1 MIRRTKDYILENK
14 MINNHSTVL
23 VALSGGADSVCLLL
37 VLNEIK
43 RQCADELDF
52 ALEAV
57 HVEHGIR
64 GAESRE
70 DARFAS
76 DLCERLNIPCH
87 VHSVDVPQYAKS
99 HGLGLEEA
107 ARILRYEAFEKEVA
121 RILRYEAFEEE
132 AGRYPCE
139 TANASDQK
147 QGNSRQAVV
156 AVAHHMEDNAETVL
170 FQMLRGSGAK
180 GLAGMHPVSVKN
192 GVTYIRPLLSAT
204 RAQIEEYLKEN
215 GQAFVTDATNAD
227 TAYSRNKLR
236 HDVFPLLLQINDR
249 AIEHINES
257 AGQLAVMNDFYEQQ
271 LKEACDSMVSK
282 KEGRVILE
290 ISRFESLHPAL
301 KSGVARECIHLASGR
316 LKDITSTHIS
326 ALVKLAGQQ
335 SGRKINLPYGIIAEK
350 SFGEVILCAGRC
362 DDEKEEIHITQ
373 KELEALSATGE
384 QKNVK
389 LSADGS
395 YVTLCIKDF
404 NGKMDEIPKKPYT
417 KWFDYDKMKKGF
429 EIRTRKAGDYI
440 IVDDEG
446 HHKKLKQVFTG
457 DKIPAQQRAGLWLI
471 AHESLVHAIIGYRS
485 GCSALVTPQTGKVLK
500 ITFYGG
506 KQNGFFKEI

>member
-1 MIRRTKDYILENK
+1 MIRRTKEYILENK
-14 MINNHSTVL
+14 MIKNHSTVL

-37 VLNEIK
+37 LLNEIK

-64 GAESRE
+64 GAESRA
-70 DARFAS
+70 DAGFAS
-76 DLCERLNIPCH
+76 DLCKRLHIPCH

-107 ARILRYEAFEKEVA
+107 ARILRYEAFEKEA
-121 RILRYEAFEEE
+121 E
-132 AGRYPCE
+132 
-139 TANASDQK
+139 QK
-147 QGNSRQAVV
+147 QDNSRQAVV

-180 GLAGMHPVSVKN
+180 GLSGMHPVSVKN

-204 RAQIEEYLKEN
+204 RAQIEDYLREN
-215 GQAFVTDATNAD
+215 GQAFVTDATNTD

-257 AGQLAVMNDFYEQQ
+257 AGQLAVMNDFYEEQ
-271 LKEACDSMVSK
+271 LKEACDSMVSQ
-282 KEGRVILE
+282 KEGRVVLE

-316 LKDITSTHIS
+316 LKDITSTHIG

-335 SGRKINLPYGIIAEK
+335 SGRKINLPYGILAEK
-350 SFGEVILCAGRC
+350 SFGEVILYAGAG
-362 DDEKEEIHITQ
+362 ENQKEEIHVTA

-384 QKNVK
+384 QKTIR

-395 YVTLCIKDF
+395 YVTLSIHNF

>member
-1 MIRRTKDYILENK
+1 MIRRTKEYILENK
-14 MINNHSTVL
+14 MIKNHSTVL

-87 VHSVDVPQYAKS
+87 VHSVDVPQYAAS

-107 ARILRYEAFEKEVA
+107 ARILRYEAFENEVA
-121 RILRYEAFEEE
+121 
-132 AGRYPCE
+132 
-139 TANASDQK
+139 TAYAADPK
-147 QGNSRQAVV
+147 QGNSRQVVV

-180 GLAGMHPVSVKN
+180 GLSGMHPVSVKN

-204 RAQIEEYLKEN
+204 RAQIEEYLMEN
-215 GQAFVTDATNAD
+215 GQAFVTDATNTD

-271 LKEACDSMVSK
+271 LKEACDSMIYQ

-316 LKDITSTHIS
+316 LKDITSTHIG

-350 SFGEVILCAGRC
+350 SFGEVILFAGRC

-384 QKNVK
+384 QKNIK

-395 YVTLCIKDF
+395 YVTLCIQDF

-417 KWFDYDKMKKGF
+417 KWFDYDKIKDSLA
-429 EIRTRKAGDYI
+429 IRNRRKGDYF
-440 IVDDEG
+440 VLDAAG
-446 HHKKLKQVFTG
+446 HHKKLEDYFVNE
-457 DKIPAQQRAGLWLI
+457 KIPASHRDEQLLLAGEDEIFWI
-471 AHESLVHAIIGYRS
+471 VGGRMAYG
-485 GCSALVTPQTGKVLK
+485 TGISDATRWVLE
-500 ITFYGG
+500 ITAS
-506 KQNGFFKEI
+506 NSSH

>member
-1 MIRRTKDYILENK
+1 MIRRIKEYILENK
-14 MINNHSTVL
+14 MIKNHSTVL

-37 VLNEIK
+37 LLNEIK
-43 RQCADELDF
+43 RQCANELDF

-64 GAESRE
+64 GAESRA
-70 DARFAS
+70 DAGFAS
-76 DLCERLNIPCH
+76 DLCKRLHIPCH

-107 ARILRYEAFEKEVA
+107 ARILRYEAFEKE
-121 RILRYEAFEEE
+121 IEQ
-132 AGRYPCE
+132 
-139 TANASDQK
+139 NQD
-147 QGNSRQAVV
+147 NSRQAVV

-204 RAQIEEYLKEN
+204 RAQIEDYLKEK
-215 GQAFVTDATNAD
+215 GQAFVTDATNTD

-257 AGQLAVMNDFYEQQ
+257 AGQLAVMNDFYEEQ

-316 LKDITSTHIS
+316 LKDITSTHIG

-335 SGRKINLPYGIIAEK
+335 SGRKINLPYGILAEK
-350 SFGEVILCAGRC
+350 SFGEVILYAGKC
-362 DDEKEEIHITQ
+362 DDEKEEIYVTE

-384 QKNVK
+384 QKTIR

-395 YVTLCIKDF
+395 YVTLCIQDF

>member
-14 MINNHSTVL
+14 MIKNHSTVL

-37 VLNEIK
+37 LLNEIK

-64 GAESRE
+64 GAQSRE

-76 DLCERLNIPCH
+76 DLCERLHIPCH
-87 VHSVDVPQYAKS
+87 IHSVDVPQYAKS

-107 ARILRYEAFEKEVA
+107 ARILRYEAFE
-121 RILRYEAFEEE
+121 EE
-132 AGRYPCE
+132 AE
-139 TANASDQK
+139 QK
-147 QGNSRQAVV
+147 QDNSRQAVV

-215 GQAFVTDATNAD
+215 GQAFVTDATNTD

-257 AGQLAVMNDFYEQQ
+257 AGQLAVMNDFYEEQ

-282 KEGRVILE
+282 KEDRVILE

-316 LKDITSTHIS
+316 LKDITSTHIG

-350 SFGEVILCAGRC
+350 SFGEVILYAGAG
-362 DDEKEEIHITQ
+362 EVQKEEIHVTA
-373 KELEALSATGE
+373 KELEALSTTGG
-384 QKNVK
+384 QKTIR

-395 YVTLCIKDF
+395 YITLCIQDF

-417 KWFDYDKMKKGF
+417 KWFDYDKMKEGF

-471 AHESLVHAIIGYRS
+471 AHGSLVHAIIGYRS

>member
-1 MIRRTKDYILENK
+1 MIRRTKEYILENK
-14 MINNHSTVL
+14 MIKNHSTVL

-37 VLNEIK
+37 LLNEIK
-43 RQCADELDF
+43 RQCANELDF

-64 GAESRE
+64 GAESRA
-70 DARFAS
+70 DAGFAS
-76 DLCERLNIPCH
+76 DLCKRLHIPCH

-107 ARILRYEAFEKEVA
+107 ARILRYEAFEKE
-121 RILRYEAFEEE
+121 IEQ
-132 AGRYPCE
+132 
-139 TANASDQK
+139 NQD
-147 QGNSRQAVV
+147 NSRQAVV

-204 RAQIEEYLKEN
+204 RAQIEDYLKEK
-215 GQAFVTDATNAD
+215 GQAFVTDATNTD

-257 AGQLAVMNDFYEQQ
+257 AGQLAVMNDFYEEQ

-316 LKDITSTHIS
+316 LKDITSTHIG

-350 SFGEVILCAGRC
+350 SFGEVILYAGAG
-362 DDEKEEIHITQ
+362 EVQKEEIHVTA
-373 KELEALSATGE
+373 KELEALSTTGE
-384 QKNVK
+384 QKTIR

-395 YVTLCIKDF
+395 YVTLCIHDF

-485 GCSALVTPQTGKVLK
+485 GCGALVTPQTGKVLK

-506 KQNGFFKEI
+506 KQNGFFKKI

>member
-37 VLNEIK
+37 LLNEIK
-43 RQCADELDF
+43 RQCANELDF

-64 GAESRE
+64 GAESRA
-70 DARFAS
+70 DAGFAS
-76 DLCERLNIPCH
+76 DLCERLHIPCR

-121 RILRYEAFEEE
+121 RILRYEAFEED

-139 TANASDQK
+139 TAYAADQK
-147 QGNSRQAVV
+147 RGNSRQVVV

-204 RAQIEEYLKEN
+204 RAQIEEYLMEN
-215 GQAFVTDATNAD
+215 GQAFVTDATNTD

-257 AGQLAVMNDFYEQQ
+257 AGQLAVMNDFYEEQ

-316 LKDITSTHIS
+316 LKDITSTHIG

-350 SFGEVILCAGRC
+350 SFGEVILCTGRC

-373 KELEALSATGE
+373 KDLEALGATGE
-384 QKNVK
+384 QKTIR

-395 YVTLCIKDF
+395 YVTLCIHDF

-485 GCSALVTPQTGKVLK
+485 GCGALVTPQTGKVLK

>member
-1 MIRRTKDYILENK
+1 
-14 MINNHSTVL
+14 
-23 VALSGGADSVCLLL
+23 
-37 VLNEIK
+37 
-43 RQCADELDF
+43 
-52 ALEAV
+52 
-57 HVEHGIR
+57 
-64 GAESRE
+64 
-70 DARFAS
+70 
-76 DLCERLNIPCH
+76 
-87 VHSVDVPQYAKS
+87 
-99 HGLGLEEA
+99 
-107 ARILRYEAFEKEVA
+107 
-121 RILRYEAFEEE
+121 
-132 AGRYPCE
+132 
-139 TANASDQK
+139 
-147 QGNSRQAVV
+147 
-156 AVAHHMEDNAETVL
+156 MEDNAETVL

-204 RAQIEEYLKEN
+204 RAQIEDYLKEK
-215 GQAFVTDATNAD
+215 GQAFVTDATNTD

-257 AGQLAVMNDFYEQQ
+257 AGQLAVMNDFYEEQ

-282 KEGRVILE
+282 KEDRVILE

-316 LKDITSTHIS
+316 LKDITSTHIG

-335 SGRKINLPYGIIAEK
+335 SGRKINLPYGILAEK
-350 SFGEVILCAGRC
+350 SFGEVILYAGAG
-362 DDEKEEIHITQ
+362 EVQKEEIHVTA
-373 KELEALSATGE
+373 KELEALSTTGG
-384 QKNVK
+384 QKTIR

-395 YVTLCIKDF
+395 YITLCIQDF

-471 AHESLVHAIIGYRS
+471 AHGSLVHAIIGYRS

-506 KQNGFFKEI
+506 KQNGFFKKI

>member
-1 MIRRTKDYILENK
+1 MIK
-14 MINNHSTVL
+14 NHSTVL

-37 VLNEIK
+37 LLNEIK

-52 ALEAV
+52 TLVAV

-76 DLCERLNIPCH
+76 KLCERLHIPCH

-107 ARILRYEAFEKEVA
+107 ARILRYEAFEKEA
-121 RILRYEAFEEE
+121 EQ
-132 AGRYPCE
+132 
-139 TANASDQK
+139 NQD
-147 QGNSRQAVV
+147 NSRQVVV

-180 GLAGMHPVSVKN
+180 GLSGMHPVSVKN

-204 RAQIEEYLKEN
+204 RAQIEDYLREN
-215 GQAFVTDATNAD
+215 GQAFVTDATNTD

-257 AGQLAVMNDFYEQQ
+257 AGQLAVMNDFYEEQ

-316 LKDITSTHIS
+316 LKDITSTHIG

-335 SGRKINLPYGIIAEK
+335 SGRKINLPYGILAEK
-350 SFGEVILCAGRC
+350 SFGEVILYATAG
-362 DDEKEEIHITQ
+362 ENQKEEIHVTAN
-373 KELEALSATGE
+373 ELEALSATGE
-384 QKNVK
+384 QKTIR

-395 YVTLCIKDF
+395 CVTLCIHNF

-417 KWFDYDKMKKGF
+417 KWFDYDKMKEGF

>member
-1 MIRRTKDYILENK
+1 MIK
-14 MINNHSTVL
+14 NHSTVL

-43 RQCADELDF
+43 RQCANELDF

-107 ARILRYEAFEKEVA
+107 ARILRYEAFEKEVT
-121 RILRYEAFEEE
+121 
-132 AGRYPCE
+132 
-139 TANASDQK
+139 TAYAADQK

-290 ISRFESLHPAL
+290 ISRFESLHPA
-301 KSGVARECIHLASGR
+301 SGR

-350 SFGEVILCAGRC
+350 SFGDVILFAERC

-373 KELEALSATGE
+373 KELEALSATGA
-384 QKNVK
+384 QKNIK

-440 IVDDEG
+440 IVDDKG

>member
-37 VLNEIK
+37 LLNEIK

-64 GAESRE
+64 GAESRA
-70 DARFAS
+70 DAGFAS

-87 VHSVDVPQYAKS
+87 VHSVDVPQYAAS

-107 ARILRYEAFEKEVA
+107 ARILRYEAFEKEVT
-121 RILRYEAFEEE
+121 
-132 AGRYPCE
+132 
-139 TANASDQK
+139 TAYAADQK

-180 GLAGMHPVSVKN
+180 GLSGMHPVSVKN

-215 GQAFVTDATNAD
+215 GQAFVTDATNTD

-257 AGQLAVMNDFYEQQ
+257 AGQLAVMNDFYEEQ

-282 KEGRVILE
+282 K
-290 ISRFESLHPAL
+290 
-301 KSGVARECIHLASGR
+301 
-316 LKDITSTHIS
+316 
-326 ALVKLAGQQ
+326 
-335 SGRKINLPYGIIAEK
+335 
-350 SFGEVILCAGRC
+350 
-362 DDEKEEIHITQ
+362 
-373 KELEALSATGE
+373 
-384 QKNVK
+384 
-389 LSADGS
+389 
-395 YVTLCIKDF
+395 
-404 NGKMDEIPKKPYT
+404 
-417 KWFDYDKMKKGF
+417 
-429 EIRTRKAGDYI
+429 KAG
-440 IVDDEG
+440 
-446 HHKKLKQVFTG
+446 
-457 DKIPAQQRAGLWLI
+457 
-471 AHESLVHAIIGYRS
+471 
-485 GCSALVTPQTGKVLK
+485 
-500 ITFYGG
+500 
-506 KQNGFFKEI
+506 

>member
-1 MIRRTKDYILENK
+1 MIY
-14 MINNHSTVL
+14 
-23 VALSGGADSVCLLL
+23 
-37 VLNEIK
+37 
-43 RQCADELDF
+43 Q
-52 ALEAV
+52 
-57 HVEHGIR
+57 
-64 GAESRE
+64 
-70 DARFAS
+70 
-76 DLCERLNIPCH
+76 
-87 VHSVDVPQYAKS
+87 
-99 HGLGLEEA
+99 
-107 ARILRYEAFEKEVA
+107 
-121 RILRYEAFEEE
+121 
-132 AGRYPCE
+132 
-139 TANASDQK
+139 
-147 QGNSRQAVV
+147 
-156 AVAHHMEDNAETVL
+156 
-170 FQMLRGSGAK
+170 
-180 GLAGMHPVSVKN
+180 
-192 GVTYIRPLLSAT
+192 
-204 RAQIEEYLKEN
+204 
-215 GQAFVTDATNAD
+215 
-227 TAYSRNKLR
+227 
-236 HDVFPLLLQINDR
+236 
-249 AIEHINES
+249 
-257 AGQLAVMNDFYEQQ
+257 
-271 LKEACDSMVSK
+271 

-316 LKDITSTHIS
+316 LKDITSTHIG

-350 SFGEVILCAGRC
+350 SFGEVILFAGRC

-384 QKNVK
+384 QKNIK

-395 YVTLCIKDF
+395 YVTLCIQDF

-440 IVDDEG
+440 IVDDKD

-485 GCSALVTPQTGKVLK
+485 GCGALVTPQTGKVLK

-506 KQNGFFKEI
+506 KQNGFFKKI

>member
-1 MIRRTKDYILENK
+1 MIK
-14 MINNHSTVL
+14 NHSTVL

-37 VLNEIK
+37 LLNEIK
-43 RQCADELDF
+43 RQCANELDF

-64 GAESRE
+64 GAESRA
-70 DARFAS
+70 DAGFAS
-76 DLCERLNIPCH
+76 DLCKRLHIPCH

-107 ARILRYEAFEKEVA
+107 ARILRYEAFEKE
-121 RILRYEAFEEE
+121 IEQ
-132 AGRYPCE
+132 
-139 TANASDQK
+139 NQD
-147 QGNSRQAVV
+147 NSRQAVV

-204 RAQIEEYLKEN
+204 RAQIEDYLKEK
-215 GQAFVTDATNAD
+215 GQAFVTDATNTD

-257 AGQLAVMNDFYEQQ
+257 AGQLAVMNDFYEEQ

-290 ISRFESLHPAL
+290 ISRFERLHPAL

-316 LKDITSTHIS
+316 LKDITSTHIG

-335 SGRKINLPYGIIAEK
+335 SGRKINLPYGILAEK
-350 SFGEVILCAGRC
+350 SFGEVILYAGKC
-362 DDEKEEIHITQ
+362 DDEKEEIYVTE

-384 QKNVK
+384 QKTIR

-395 YVTLCIKDF
+395 YVTLCIQDF

>member
-1 MIRRTKDYILENK
+1 MIK
-14 MINNHSTVL
+14 NHSTVL

-37 VLNEIK
+37 LLNEIK
-43 RQCADELDF
+43 RQCANELDF

-64 GAESRE
+64 GAESRA
-70 DARFAS
+70 DAGFAS
-76 DLCERLNIPCH
+76 DLCKRLHIPCH

-107 ARILRYEAFEKEVA
+107 ARILRYEAFEKE
-121 RILRYEAFEEE
+121 IEQ
-132 AGRYPCE
+132 
-139 TANASDQK
+139 NQD
-147 QGNSRQAVV
+147 NSRQAVV

-204 RAQIEEYLKEN
+204 RAQIEDYLKEK
-215 GQAFVTDATNAD
+215 GQAFVTDATNTD

-257 AGQLAVMNDFYEQQ
+257 AGQLAVMNDFYEEQ

-290 ISRFESLHPAL
+290 ISRFERLHPAL

-316 LKDITSTHIS
+316 LKDITSTHIG

-350 SFGEVILCAGRC
+350 TFGEVILYAGAG
-362 DDEKEEIHITQ
+362 EVQKEEIHVTA
-373 KELEALSATGE
+373 KELEALSTTGE
-384 QKNVK
+384 QKTIR

-395 YVTLCIKDF
+395 YVTLCIQDF

>member
-14 MINNHSTVL
+14 MIKNHSTVL

-43 RQCADELDF
+43 RQCANELDF

-107 ARILRYEAFEKEVA
+107 ARILRYEAFE
-121 RILRYEAFEEE
+121 EE

-139 TANASDQK
+139 TAYAADQK
-147 QGNSRQAVV
+147 RGNSRQAVV

-316 LKDITSTHIS
+316 LKDITSTHIG

-335 SGRKINLPYGIIAEK
+335 SGRKINLPDRK
-350 SFGEVILCAGRC
+350 SV
-362 DDEKEEIHITQ
+362 
-373 KELEALSATGE
+373 
-384 QKNVK
+384 V
-389 LSADGS
+389 
-395 YVTLCIKDF
+395 
-404 NGKMDEIPKKPYT
+404 
-417 KWFDYDKMKKGF
+417 
-429 EIRTRKAGDYI
+429 
-440 IVDDEG
+440 
-446 HHKKLKQVFTG
+446 
-457 DKIPAQQRAGLWLI
+457 
-471 AHESLVHAIIGYRS
+471 
-485 GCSALVTPQTGKVLK
+485 
-500 ITFYGG
+500 
-506 KQNGFFKEI
+506 

>member
-14 MINNHSTVL
+14 MIKNHSTVL

-37 VLNEIK
+37 LLNEIK

-76 DLCERLNIPCH
+76 DLCERLHIPCH

-107 ARILRYEAFEKEVA
+107 ARILRYEAFE
-121 RILRYEAFEEE
+121 EE
-132 AGRYPCE
+132 AE
-139 TANASDQK
+139 QK
-147 QGNSRQAVV
+147 QDNSRQAVV

-215 GQAFVTDATNAD
+215 GQAFVTDATNTD

-257 AGQLAVMNDFYEQQ
+257 AGQLAVMNDFYEEQ

-282 KEGRVILE
+282 KEDRVILE

-316 LKDITSTHIS
+316 LKDITSTHIG

-350 SFGEVILCAGRC
+350 SFGKVILYAGKC
-362 DDEKEEIHITQ
+362 DDEKEEIHVTA

-384 QKNVK
+384 QKNIK

-395 YVTLCIKDF
+395 YVTLCI
-404 NGKMDEIPKKPYT
+404 
-417 KWFDYDKMKKGF
+417 
-429 EIRTRKAGDYI
+429 
-440 IVDDEG
+440 
-446 HHKKLKQVFTG
+446 
-457 DKIPAQQRAGLWLI
+457 
-471 AHESLVHAIIGYRS
+471 
-485 GCSALVTPQTGKVLK
+485 
-500 ITFYGG
+500 
-506 KQNGFFKEI
+506 

>member
-1 MIRRTKDYILENK
+1 MIRRTKEYILENK
-14 MINNHSTVL
+14 MIKNHSTVL

-37 VLNEIK
+37 LLNEIK

-139 TANASDQK
+139 TADASDQK

-215 GQAFVTDATNAD
+215 GQAFVTDATNTD

-271 LKEACDSMVSK
+271 LKEACDSMVSQ

-316 LKDITSTHIS
+316 LKDITSTHIG

-350 SFGEVILCAGRC
+350 SFGEVILFAGRC
-362 DDEKEEIHITQ
+362 DDEKAEIQITQ
-373 KELEALSATGE
+373 KELEVLSATGE
-384 QKNVK
+384 QKNIK

-395 YVTLCIKDF
+395 YVTLCIQDF

-417 KWFDYDKMKKGF
+417 KWFDYDKIKNTVQ
-429 EIRTRKAGDYI
+429 IRTRRPGDRI
-440 IVDDEG
+440 QVQSG
-446 HHKKLKQVFTG
+446 GGHKKLK
-457 DKIPAQQRAGLWLI
+457 DYLIDSKIPQNQRD
-471 AHESLVHAIIGYRS
+471 SLVLLADGKEIIWVVGMRISEAY
-485 GCSALVTPQTGKVLK
+485 K
-500 ITFYGG
+500 ITQETKCILSMCVNGG
-506 KQNGFFKEI
+506 EEKNE

>member
-37 VLNEIK
+37 LLNEIK

-70 DARFAS
+70 DERFAS

-107 ARILRYEAFEKEVA
+107 ARILRYEAFE
-121 RILRYEAFEEE
+121 EE

-139 TANASDQK
+139 PANASDPNQDNRG
-147 QGNSRQAVV
+147 QVVV

-180 GLAGMHPVSVKN
+180 GLSGMHPVSVKN

-215 GQAFVTDATNAD
+215 
-227 TAYSRNKLR
+227 
-236 HDVFPLLLQINDR
+236 
-249 AIEHINES
+249 
-257 AGQLAVMNDFYEQQ
+257 
-271 LKEACDSMVSK
+271 
-282 KEGRVILE
+282 
-290 ISRFESLHPAL
+290 
-301 KSGVARECIHLASGR
+301 
-316 LKDITSTHIS
+316 
-326 ALVKLAGQQ
+326 
-335 SGRKINLPYGIIAEK
+335 
-350 SFGEVILCAGRC
+350 
-362 DDEKEEIHITQ
+362 
-373 KELEALSATGE
+373 
-384 QKNVK
+384 
-389 LSADGS
+389 
-395 YVTLCIKDF
+395 
-404 NGKMDEIPKKPYT
+404 
-417 KWFDYDKMKKGF
+417 
-429 EIRTRKAGDYI
+429 
-440 IVDDEG
+440 
-446 HHKKLKQVFTG
+446 HK
-457 DKIPAQQRAGLWLI
+457 
-471 AHESLVHAIIGYRS
+471 H
-485 GCSALVTPQTGKVLK
+485 
-500 ITFYGG
+500 
-506 KQNGFFKEI
+506 